1 MSAPRAHPSPVRRGF
16 TLIELLVVISI
27 IALLIAI
34 LLPALGAARGAARNS
49 LCLSN
54 LRQLGLAATYYVN
67 DFDEIVP
74 AWSTSFDG
82 TDFTETLPYY
92 IQGDV
97 THSTATPGDNRHPE
111 VLICPDSASEMEEFA
126 AGDPFWFDRR
136 RTSYAIPFYMSSSSH
151 PDGSLPAAFFAPKWK
166 SINDWNAPVTPIFAD
181 ARPFRAGTGVTFHF
195 AKIDASIPTTGALSY
210 RHNTN
215 APADTPGS
223 ANMVFLDGHAESLTP
238 LLSEDFVMHDSN
250 EILWYGD
257 DMDRIS
263 Y

>member
-1 MSAPRAHPSPVRRGF
+1 MQFSTPKHRGF

-54 LRQLGLAATYYVN
+54 LRQLGLATTYYVN
-67 DFDEIVP
+67 DFKDIVP
-74 AWSTSFDG
+74 AWSRTFNG

-92 IQGDV
+92 IQGEV
-97 THSTATPGDNRHPE
+97 THSTSTPEDNLHPE
-111 VLICPDSASEMEEFA
+111 VLICPDSADEMAEFA
-126 AGDPFWFDRR
+126 AGNPFWYDRR
-136 RTSYAIPFYMSSSSH
+136 RTSYSIPFYMSSAEH
-151 PDGSLPAAFFAPKWK
+151 PDGSLPSAFFAPKWK
-166 SINDWNAPVTPIFAD
+166 AIGDWNAPVTPIFAD
-181 ARPFRAGTGVTFHF
+181 ARPFRNPSDVTFF
-195 AKIDASIPTTGALSY
+195 FSKVDAATPSTGRLSY

-215 APADTPGS
+215 DPVGTPGS
-223 ANMVFLDGHAESLTP
+223 SNMVFLDGHAESLTP
-238 LLSEDFVMHDSN
+238 LLSEDVVMHDSN
-250 EILWYGD
+250 EIRWYGD